1 MSPVEFWL
9 ACVGFA
15 PVNYA
20 TRQRCK
26 FYVFALFH
34 YDNGFV
40 MKIVFMGTPNA
51 AVPTLERI
59 TRDKHEVVAVWT
71 QPDKPAGRGNK
82 LTASPVKEFALQ
94 NDLEVHQPSKI
105 KTAESLE
112 LFRSHRADVAVVVA
126 YGRILP
132 ETFLQAFPRG
142 AINVHFSLLP
152 KYRGAAPVNWAIAGG
167 EQKTGV
173 TTMQMD
179 AGLDTGGILL
189 QREIAIGADENAI
202 ELMGRL
208 SLLGAD
214 LLSETLAMFN
224 ELVAQPQDDAQA
236 TFAPIMKKE
245 DGAIDWNLTAKEIR
259 NRVRGFQPFPTSF
272 TKYQDKK
279 LTVWKAQELQL
290 SDFQSQPAGEILE
303 AKGDKLFVRCG
314 NQTVLQIDEL
324 QLEGK
329 RRMTTRDFLN
339 GVKVNVGEKFG

>member
-1 MSPVEFWL
+1 
-9 ACVGFA
+9 
-15 PVNYA
+15 
-20 TRQRCK
+20 
-26 FYVFALFH
+26 
-34 YDNGFV
+34 

-51 AVPTLERI
+51 AVPALERI
-59 TRDKHEVVAVWT
+59 LQDKHEVVAVWT

-82 LTASPVKEFALQ
+82 LTASPIKEFALQ
-94 NDLEVHQPSKI
+94 NNLIIHQPTKI

-112 LFRSHRADVAVVVA
+112 LFRSHAADVAVVVA

-152 KYRGAAPVNWAIAGG
+152 KYRGAAPVNWAIVNG
-167 EQKTGV
+167 EGKTGV

-189 QREIAIGADENAI
+189 QREISIGADENAI

-208 SLLGAD
+208 STLGAD
-214 LLSETLAMFN
+214 LLSETLAMFD
-224 ELVAQPQDDAQA
+224 ELVAQPQDEALA

-245 DGAIDWNLTAKEIR
+245 DGAIDWNLPAKEIS
-259 NRVRGFQPFPTSF
+259 NRVRGFQPFPTSH
-272 TKYQDKK
+272 TKLQDKK
-279 LTVWKAQELQL
+279 LTVWKSQELQI
-290 SDFQSQPAGEILE
+290 SDLGFQTVGEVLE
-303 AKGDKLFVRCG
+303 AKGDKLFIGCG

-329 RRMTTRDFLN
+329 RRMTPRDFLN
-339 GVKVNVGEKFG
+339 GVKISVGEKLG

>member
-1 MSPVEFWL
+1 
-9 ACVGFA
+9 
-15 PVNYA
+15 
-20 TRQRCK
+20 
-26 FYVFALFH
+26 
-34 YDNGFV
+34 
-40 MKIVFMGTPNA
+40 PNA

-59 TRDKHEVVAVWT
+59 LLDKHQVVAVWT
-71 QPDKPAGRGNK
+71 QPDKPSGRGNK
-82 LTASPVKEFALQ
+82 LTASPIKEFALR
-94 NDLEVHQPSKI
+94 NDLPVHQPTKI

-112 LFRSHRADVAVVVA
+112 LFRSHNADVAVVVA

-152 KYRGAAPVNWAIAGG
+152 KYRGAAPVNWAIING
-167 EQKTGV
+167 ESKTGV

-189 QREIAIGADENAI
+189 QREISIGADENAI

-214 LLSETLAMFN
+214 LLSETLAMFD

-245 DGAIDWNLTAKEIR
+245 DGAIDWNRTAKEIR

-279 LTVWKAQELQL
+279 LTVWKAQELQI
-290 SDFQSQPAGEILE
+290 SDFQSQTAGEILE
-303 AKGDKLFVRCG
+303 AKGDKLFVCCG
-314 NQTVLQIDEL
+314 NQSVLQIDEL

-339 GVKVNVGEKFG
+339 GVKINGGEKFG